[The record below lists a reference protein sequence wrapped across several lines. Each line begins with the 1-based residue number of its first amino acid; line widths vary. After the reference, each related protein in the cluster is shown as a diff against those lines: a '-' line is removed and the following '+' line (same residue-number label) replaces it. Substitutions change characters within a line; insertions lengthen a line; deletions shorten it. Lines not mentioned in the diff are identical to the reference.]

1 MAVTIVVETLGSEWH
16 GQYNFAGI
24 CLGEVRVLI
33 WQRKET
39 KVSQVNVNPPEPRP
53 TGSQVNV
60 NEPVAGPFRDEN
72 TSTVATR
79 NHTWA
84 LAMVIVVAVIAV
96 ALVYVLHGL

>member
-1 MAVTIVVETLGSEWH
+1 MAVTIEVEILDSEWH
-16 GQYNFAGI
+16 SQCNFAEI
-24 CLGEVRVLI
+24 CLGEVRALI

-60 NEPVAGPFRDEN
+60 NEPVVGSYRDEN
-72 TSTVATR
+72 TRSVVTA
-79 NHTWA
+79 NLTWA

-96 ALVYVLHGL
+96 ALVYVLHAL

>member
-1 MAVTIVVETLGSEWH
+1 MVNVTLQG
-16 GQYNFAGI
+16 F
-24 CLGEVRVLI
+24 CLGEVRALI

-39 KVSQVNVNPPEPRP
+39 RVSQVNVTPPEPRP

-60 NEPVAGPFRDEN
+60 NQPEPGPWPSRDEN
-72 TSTVATR
+72 TSTIVTR
-79 NHTWA
+79 NLTWA

>member
-1 MAVTIVVETLGSEWH
+1 LQG
-16 GQYNFAGI
+16 F
-24 CLGEVRVLI
+24 CLGEVRALI

-39 KVSQVNVNPPEPRP
+39 TVSQVNVNPPEPRP

-79 NHTWA
+79 NLTWA

>member
-1 MAVTIVVETLGSEWH
+1 LQG
-16 GQYNFAGI
+16 F
-24 CLGEVRVLI
+24 CLGEVRALI

-39 KVSQVNVNPPEPRP
+39 TVSQVNVTPPEPRP

-79 NHTWA
+79 NLTWA